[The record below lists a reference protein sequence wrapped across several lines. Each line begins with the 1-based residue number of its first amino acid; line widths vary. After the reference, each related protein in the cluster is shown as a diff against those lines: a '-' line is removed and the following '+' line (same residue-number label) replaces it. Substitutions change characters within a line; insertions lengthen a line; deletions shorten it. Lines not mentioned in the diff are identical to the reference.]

1 MADKITLG
9 FAPTRRNIFSADAAI
24 EFADYTRQKLDEMN
38 VNYVDIKDVN
48 DDGLLYDDA
57 GMEKTKIIVSNSLD
71 ERRPY
76 RRPLSC

>member
-1 MADKITLG
+1 MSKLDEIKIG

-24 EFADYTRQKLDEMN
+24 EFADKTRDKLDSMA

-57 GMEKTKIIVSNSLD
+57 CMNKINDKFKADKIYGLFLEN
-71 ERRPY
+71 
-76 RRPLSC
+76 